1 MNEVKTLKYGNT
13 RCYCINN
20 RVMIDT
26 DWAGTLPA
34 FFKCIKEN
42 HIKISDIEYLIVTH
56 FHPDHMG
63 ISQEFIELGMTLIAF
78 EEQRAYIHCSD
89 SIFSKDKNTPFKPID
104 GSKILFMSCADSRSF
119 LFRLGIEGEVI
130 HTAGHSDDSIS
141 VILDEGIAIVGDLSP
156 LHTISGYKDKRL
168 EESWNSIL
176 SHNIKKIYY
185 GHFNEEYL

>member
-1 MNEVKTLKYGNT
+1 M
-13 RCYCINN
+13 
-20 RVMIDT
+20 
-26 DWAGTLPA
+26 
-34 FFKCIKEN
+34 
-42 HIKISDIEYLIVTH
+42 
-56 FHPDHMG
+56 
-63 ISQEFIELGMTLIAF
+63 
-78 EEQRAYIHCSD
+78 
-89 SIFSKDKNTPFKPID
+89 
-104 GSKILFMSCADSRSF
+104 
-119 LFRLGIEGEVI
+119 I